1 MLSRELAQNISK
13 KMMEVIPYNVN
24 IMNEKGVI
32 IGSGDKNRIGNI
44 HKGAV
49 ETLEKKCVTEVYK
62 DVGGVKSGV
71 NTPIFFRGNVIGVI
85 GITGDPE
92 DVRQFSKLV
101 SITAELLINQEYTL
115 NEYIIKKK
123 IEEEYIYELLYS
135 NKEYDNDFIQR
146 GKSLGIDLTK
156 KRAVIILDYE
166 REDENFIKVKLDKI
180 ISSNEHFIN
189 ISNNRFAIIAVVDD
203 RFNEKVNRIDKS
215 LSKYKISI
223 GVGSPHKILQNS
235 LIEGI
240 EALNIGQK
248 LYEKNRVNF
257 YSKIKLFYY
266 MDDFFFQ
273 DENEEIMNRIR
284 NEGEELLETFIA
296 YFDMNGEKNKIAD
309 KLHIHRNTLNY
320 RLKKIEEATSLN
332 LENYIDLFQYLSS
345 YISYKL
351 NN

>member
-1 MLSRELAQNISK
+1 MLSKELAQNISK

-24 IMNEKGVI
+24 IMNENGVI
-32 IGSGDKNRIGNI
+32 IGSGDNNRIGDI

-49 ETLEKKCVTEVYK
+49 ETLEKKCITEIDK
-62 DVGGVKSGV
+62 EVGGVKPGV
-71 NTPIFFRGNVIGVI
+71 NTPIFFRGKVIGVI

-92 DVRQFSKLV
+92 EVRQFSKLV
-101 SITAELLINQEYTL
+101 SVTAELLINQEYTL
-115 NEYIIKKK
+115 NQYLIRKQL
-123 IEEEYIYELLYS
+123 EEEYIYELLYS

-146 GKSLGIDLTK
+146 GKSLGIDLSK
-156 KRAVIILDYE
+156 RRAVIILNYQ
-166 REDENFIKVKLDKI
+166 RENESAIKTKLDKI
-180 ISSNEHFIN
+180 INSNEYFIN

-203 RFNEKVNRIDKS
+203 KFNEKVSRIDKS

-223 GVGSPHKILQNS
+223 GVGNPHKILQNS
-235 LIEGI
+235 LIESI

-248 LYEKNRVNF
+248 IYEKDRVNF

-273 DENEEIMNRIR
+273 DENKEVMYKIK
-284 NEGEELLETFIA
+284 NEGEELFETFIA
-296 YFDMNGEKNKIAD
+296 YFDMNGEKNKVAD

-320 RLKKIEEATSLN
+320 RLNKIEEATELN
-332 LENYIDLFQYLSS
+332 FENYIDLFQFLSS

-351 NN
+351 KN